1 MTGTGT
7 TSAERGGS
15 VKGFAFIVI
24 ILLLLLIFLFG
35 HPSCAI
41 RCVEF
46 FYYFFY
52 GFLFCFVFLSVE
64 RSPTKQRW
72 ERRGGKRKMKSCQ
85 LTMSRSLLVRL
96 SIYLL

>member
-46 FYYFFY
+46 FYYFFMV
-52 GFLFCFVFLSVE
+52 FCFVLFFYRWNDHPQSNVGKEEGE
-64 RSPTKQRW
+64 REK
-72 ERRGGKRKMKSCQ
+72 
-85 LTMSRSLLVRL
+85 
-96 SIYLL
+96 